1 MPSNRLKAAFL
12 ALLFLISCCF
22 GGCLSAEDE
31 AVLAPAALPD
41 NLDPQLCEG
50 ETAAFVVRH
59 LFEGLTVQTP
69 DGIAPGAAESWTVSA
84 DGLTYT
90 FTLRPDAG
98 WSDGEPVTADD
109 FVFAFNRL
117 FDPSTGSEAAADY
130 LAISGASERLAGEEV
145 PIGVRAEGEDT
156 VVFTLRAPDREFLSL
171 LSLPAASPCRED
183 FFRETHGR
191 YGLSL
196 GDILGNGRFIL
207 STWDGEYI
215 RLRGR
220 GEDEGTVIRL
230 EPGAEATVYWE
241 EAEAGDYT
249 RVYGILFNQSVP
261 LFSSEAVRQAL
272 AADLPESVSR
282 PETALS
288 PGLREGLGTVKLPE
302 LAIDAALYRSGSA
315 GNEAE
320 GLTVLIP
327 EDEALSRLFSDVAQ
341 LWQRDFGLYL
351 AVETLPEAELMER
364 VEAGDYDCAVLSL
377 PADFAGPGRALETA
391 AALGRVGD
399 EALHSLLSEARQN
412 DGKADSLYTEAEQ
425 FLLGSGAFIPLM
437 TASFTLQTGGFPAV
451 SLANGAISFSRG

>member
-12 ALLFLISCCF
+12 ALLLLIACCLS
-22 GGCLSAEDE
+22 GCLSAEDE
-31 AVLAPAALPD
+31 AVLAPVALPD

-50 ETAAFVVRH
+50 ETASFIVRH

-98 WSDGEPVTADD
+98 WSDGEPVEAAD
-109 FVFAFNRL
+109 FVFAFTRL

-145 PIGVRAEGEDT
+145 PIGVRAEGADT
-156 VVFTLRAPDREFLSL
+156 VVFTLGIPDREFLSL

-230 EPGAEATVYWE
+230 EPGAEATV
-241 EAEAGDYT
+241 
-249 RVYGILFNQSVP
+249 
-261 LFSSEAVRQAL
+261 
-272 AADLPESVSR
+272 
-282 PETALS
+282 
-288 PGLREGLGTVKLPE
+288 
-302 LAIDAALYRSGSA
+302 
-315 GNEAE
+315 
-320 GLTVLIP
+320 
-327 EDEALSRLFSDVAQ
+327 
-341 LWQRDFGLYL
+341 
-351 AVETLPEAELMER
+351 
-364 VEAGDYDCAVLSL
+364 
-377 PADFAGPGRALETA
+377 
-391 AALGRVGD
+391 
-399 EALHSLLSEARQN
+399 
-412 DGKADSLYTEAEQ
+412 
-425 FLLGSGAFIPLM
+425 
-437 TASFTLQTGGFPAV
+437 
-451 SLANGAISFSRG
+451 